1 MTKPIVYIARQLPAI
16 ATQLLEGH
24 AELRQHAG
32 ELPPTRQELLEGVKG
47 CAGILSLLSDRIDAE
62 VLDAAGPNLKVI
74 SNFAV
79 GYNNIEIA
87 EARNRQ
93 IAVGNTPDVLTDA
106 TADIAI
112 ALLLSVARRLKE
124 GERAV
129 RSGEWTTWEPLG
141 WMGLE
146 LQGKTLGIV
155 GMGRIGEAVARRMVG
170 GWGMQLRYT
179 ARTTKPLVDAQL
191 GGRHVPLA
199 ELLADSDFVSLH
211 VPLSTETR
219 HLIGAAEFELMK
231 PTAVLVNTARG
242 EIVDQEALEGA
253 LRTRRIFGAGLDV
266 CTPEPLPTS
275 DPLLKLDNCLVVPH
289 IGSATL
295 AARDAMAE
303 RAARNLLAGLAG
315 SPLPFAV

>member
-1 MTKPIVYIARQLPAI
+1 M
-16 ATQLLEGH
+16 
-24 AELRQHAG
+24 
-32 ELPPTRQELLEGVKG
+32 
-47 CAGILSLLSDRIDAE
+47 
-62 VLDAAGPNLKVI
+62 
-74 SNFAV
+74 
-79 GYNNIEIA
+79 
-87 EARNRQ
+87 
-93 IAVGNTPDVLTDA
+93 
-106 TADIAI
+106 
-112 ALLLSVARRLKE
+112 
-124 GERAV
+124 
-129 RSGEWTTWEPLG
+129 
-141 WMGLE
+141 
-146 LQGKTLGIV
+146 
-155 GMGRIGEAVARRMVG
+155 
-170 GWGMQLRYT
+170 
-179 ARTTKPLVDAQL
+179 
-191 GGRHVPLA
+191 PLA

-219 HLIGAAEFELMK
+219 HLIGAAEFKLMK